1 MSAAVRIAILAD
13 AARARREINS
23 VGDAA
28 QRQRRGLSK
37 LSGALKSGL
46 ALGAAAAVGAAAK
59 DALTSGIAYT
69 KVLKQTDVALK
80 ANANVSGQ
88 TAQAL
93 KERAANIET
102 VSGALLD
109 ENDVLAGQ
117 QNLLRGG
124 IKGEKAFSQ
133 AAQVTADLAAA
144 RGSTFEAASKTIQKA
159 LLRPE
164 KATAAL
170 AKQGVIL
177 TQSQQDMI
185 KAMVK
190 AGNTAGAQGIVLDAL
205 GKKYTG
211 AAQAAG
217 SDSTAG
223 FRRLQDTF
231 QDLGRDLAVK
241 FLPVAA
247 KVAKFLTDNQST
259 VLAVAGALA
268 VLGAGVLAVSAVTK
282 VMTLVTSAWS
292 AATSIATGVQ
302 YAWNLALSLNPVT
315 LVVIAV
321 VALVAVLFL
330 LFKRSEKVRAAV
342 GAMFGALKSGVSSA
356 IGFVTKNWPTIL
368 AVLTGPVGLA
378 VLAFTKY
385 RKRIVSLFVGIKNT
399 VVGLF
404 SGIGA
409 AISATLRSAVNTAI
423 SLVNKPIE
431 AINAIAGKVPG
442 VPDLPL
448 IPALASGGIVRA
460 RSGGVLALLAE
471 GGKDE
476 AVVPLD
482 GRFGNETTIINVY
495 VTAGIGNPV
504 EMGRESVKAIQAYE
518 RARGRRVVSNAAA

>member
-1 MSAAVRIAILAD
+1 MSLAVRIAILAD

-28 QRQRRGLSK
+28 SRQRRGLAK

-46 ALGAAAAVGAAAK
+46 AIGAAAAVTSAAK
-59 DALTSGIAYT
+59 DAVESGIAYT

-80 ANANVSGQ
+80 ANAGVSGQ
-88 TAQAL
+88 TTQAL
-93 KERAANIET
+93 KERAANVET
-102 VSGALLD
+102 LSGALLD

-124 IKGEKAFSQ
+124 IKGEKAFGQ

-144 RGSTFEAASKTIQKA
+144 RGTTFEASSKIIQKA

-177 TQSQQDMI
+177 TTAQQDQI

-190 AGNTAGAQGIVLDAL
+190 AGNTAGAQGVVLDAL
-205 GKKYTG
+205 GKKYAG
-211 AAQAAG
+211 AAKAAG

-231 QDLGRDLAVK
+231 EDLARDLAVK
-241 FLPVAA
+241 LLPVAA

-268 VLGAGVLAVSAVTK
+268 VLGAGVLAVTAVTK
-282 VMTLVTSAWS
+282 VIS
-292 AATSIATGVQ
+292 AATTAWSVATRIAAGVQ
-302 YAWNLALSLNPVT
+302 YALNLALSLSPVA
-315 LVVIAV
+315 LVVIAI
-321 VALVAVLFL
+321 VALVAALVLAYR
-330 LFKRSEKVRAAV
+330 KSERFRAIVNAV
-342 GAMFGALKSGVSSA
+342 FGALKAGVTTA
-356 IGFVTKNWPTIL
+356 IDFIRKNWPLIL
-368 AVLTGPVGLA
+368 GLLTGPVSLA
-378 VLAFTKY
+378 VLAFTRY
-385 RKRIVSLFVGIKNT
+385 RKRIVGLFTGIKST

-409 AISATLRSAVNTAI
+409 AISGTLKSAINTAI
-423 SLVNKPIE
+423 SLVNKPIQ
-431 AINAIAGKVPG
+431 AINSVAGRVPG

-448 IPALASGGIVRA
+448 IPALASGGIVR
-460 RSGGVLALLAE
+460 RPTLALVGEA
-471 GGKDE
+471 GPE
-476 AVVPLD
+476 AVVPLSSK
-482 GRFGNETTIINVY
+482 FGGDTVTINIHVS
-495 VTAGIGNPV
+495 AGIGDPV
-504 EMGRESVKAIQAYE
+504 EIGRSVVTAVRAYE
-518 RARGRRVVSNAAA
+518 RRQGRRVLSNAA

>member
-23 VGDAA
+23 VGDTAT
-28 QRQRRGLSK
+28 RQRRGLAK

-46 ALGAAAAVGAAAK
+46 AIGAAAAVATAAK
-59 DALTSGIAYT
+59 DAVSSGIAYT

-80 ANANVSGQ
+80 ANAGASGQ
-88 TAQAL
+88 TTQAL
-93 KERAANIET
+93 KVRAANIET
-102 VSGALLD
+102 LSGALLD

-144 RGSTFEAASKTIQKA
+144 RGTTFETASKVVQKA

-177 TQSQQDMI
+177 TQAQQDSI

-190 AGNTAGAQGIVLDAL
+190 VGNIAGAQGIVLDAL

-211 AAQAAG
+211 AAKAAG

-231 QDLGRDLAVK
+231 EDLARDLAVK
-241 FLPVAA
+241 LLPVAA

-268 VLGAGVLAVSAVTK
+268 VLGAGVLAATAVTK
-282 VMTLVTSAWS
+282 VISTATTAWS
-292 AATSIATGVQ
+292 AATKIAAGVQ
-302 YAWNLALSLNPVT
+302 YALNAALALSPVT

-321 VALVAVLFL
+321 VALVAALVLAY
-330 LFKRSEKVRAAV
+330 KKSERFRGIVNGV
-342 GAMFGALKSGVSSA
+342 FGALKSGVTTA
-356 IGFVTKNWPTIL
+356 IDFITKNWPTIL

-385 RKRIVSLFVGIKNT
+385 RKRIVGLFTGIKNT
-399 VVGLF
+399 VTGLF

-409 AISATLRSAVNTAI
+409 TISDALKTAINTAI
-423 SLVNKPIE
+423 ALVNKPIQ
-431 AINAIAGKVPG
+431 AINKVAGKVPG

-448 IPALASGGIVRA
+448 IPALASGGIVR
-460 RSGGVLALLAE
+460 RPTVALIGEA
-471 GGKDE
+471 GPE
-476 AVVPLD
+476 AVVPLSG
-482 GRFGNETTIINVY
+482 GRLGGDTYITYLTVQS
-495 VTAGIGNPV
+495 GIGNPV
-504 EMGRESVKAIQAYE
+504 EIGRASVQAIQSYE
-518 RARGRRVVSNAAA
+518 RSQGRRMMSNEAA